1 MDPAGHIAALD
12 REGAALVTAAERA
25 GLLTPVPSCPA
36 WQVRDLLRHLGYVH
50 RWAAGY
56 VGQQLGDE
64 VPELTEA
71 EQLAGGPPDSELLD
85 WFRAGHAALTQTLE
99 SAAPD
104 VACWT
109 FLPAPTPLA
118 FWARRQAHETAIH
131 RADAALAAGQDP
143 VYPPA
148 LAADG
153 IDELLLAF
161 FGRDGS
167 DQDGASPDGAR
178 PDGASGASGPGR
190 RLRFRTTD
198 TGHQWCAR
206 ISADSG
212 RTEFTGRGPGRG
224 PAADCEVAGPA
235 SSLYRLLWKRTGSGP
250 GDITISGSE
259 QLLLDWQAGIQLVWA

>member
-1 MDPAGHIAALD
+1 MDPAGHIAALE
-12 REGAALVTAAERA
+12 REGAALVSAAERA

-50 RWAAGY
+50 RWAAEY
-56 VGQQLGDE
+56 VGQQLSEE
-64 VPELTEA
+64 VPEMTEA
-71 EQLAGGPPDSELLD
+71 QQLAGGPPDNELLD
-85 WFRAGHAALTQTLE
+85 WFRAGHAALVKTLG
-99 SAAPD
+99 SAGPD
-104 VACWT
+104 VQCWT

-131 RADAALAAGQDP
+131 GADAQLAAGDDP
-143 VYPPA
+143 AYPPA

-167 DQDGASPDGAR
+167 EQDSTGQDGAGRDEAGA
-178 PDGASGASGPGR
+178 AGR

-212 RTEFTGRGPGRG
+212 RTEYTGRGPGRRG
-224 PAADCEVAGPA
+224 PADGCEVAGPA
-235 SSLYRLLWKRTGSGP
+235 SSLYRLLWKRTGSGL
-250 GDITISGSE
+250 GDITITGSE
-259 QLLLDWQAGIQLVWA
+259 QLLRDWQAGIQLVWA

>member
-1 MDPAGHIAALD
+1 MDPAGHIVALE
-12 REGAALVTAAERA
+12 REGAALASAAERA

-56 VGQQLGDE
+56 VGQQLCAE

-85 WFRAGHAALTQTLE
+85 WFRAGHAALTRTLQ

-131 RADAALAAGQDP
+131 RADAALAAGEDP

-153 IDELLLAF
+153 IDEVLLGF

-167 DQDGASPDGAR
+167 DQDSAGPDSAGQDSAG
-178 PDGASGASGPGR
+178 PDSR

-206 ISADSG
+206 ISAGSG

-224 PAADCEVAGPA
+224 PAPDCEVAGPA

-250 GDITISGSE
+250 GDITVTGRE
-259 QLLLDWQAGIQLVWA
+259 QLLRDWQAGIHLVWA